1 MTLTFHKTI
10 KKKLKIKTTTLIDKL
25 IQPKSDIKNKKDTQS
40 QIDKLQNQIDQLKQN
55 EETNADSK
63 FTKFYQN
70 QIDKLKMQITLN
82 LITKIKVKLTTCL
95 KTSIQNLIVLKLN

>member
-1 MTLTFHKTI
+1 
-10 KKKLKIKTTTLIDKL
+10 
-25 IQPKSDIKNKKDTQS
+25 KKDTQS

-70 QIDKLKMQITLN
+70 QIDKLKNANNAQLN
-82 LITKIKVKLTTCL
+82 NENQSKVNNMLEDINTKFDSIKAKLEN
-95 KTSIQNLIVLKLN
+95 ILN